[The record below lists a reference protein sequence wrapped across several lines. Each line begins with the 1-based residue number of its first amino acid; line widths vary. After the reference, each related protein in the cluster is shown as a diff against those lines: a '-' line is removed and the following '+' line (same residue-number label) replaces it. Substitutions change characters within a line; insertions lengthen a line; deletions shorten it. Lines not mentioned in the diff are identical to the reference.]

1 MTSLFSQDYW
11 MLWAA
16 ALGLAL
22 FVPVRNLIWVLYV
35 RRGEAKSGERLDDA
49 ERGRLKRRASV
60 TGGLICL
67 LFAVFYMQ
75 WLFRET
81 P

>member
-1 MTSLFSQDYW
+1 MASLFSPDYW
-11 MLWAA
+11 LLWAA
-16 ALGLAL
+16 VLGLAL

-49 ERGRLKRRASV
+49 ERGRLKRRASAS
-60 TGGLICL
+60 GALICL

-75 WLFRET
+75 WLFRDT